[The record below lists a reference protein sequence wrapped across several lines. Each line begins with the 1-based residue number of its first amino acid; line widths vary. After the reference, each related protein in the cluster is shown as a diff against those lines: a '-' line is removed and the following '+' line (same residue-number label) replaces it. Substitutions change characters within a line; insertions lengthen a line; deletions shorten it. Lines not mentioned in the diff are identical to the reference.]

1 MDPNTEIHRVA
12 FLGDY
17 SPRKCGIA
25 TFTTDLLEAVA
36 GAFPDTQCFALPI
49 NDRLQ
54 GYDYPSAVRFEIAEK
69 DLDAYRRAA
78 DYLNLNHT
86 DVLCVQHEFGIYGGE
101 AGAHVLT
108 LLRGVR
114 MPVVTT
120 LHTVLEKPSDAQ
132 RRVMSRLTQLT
143 DRFVVM
149 TRKAETML
157 ETVYHVPREK
167 IDIIAHGI
175 PDIPFVDP
183 NFYKDKFGVAGKTVL
198 LTFGLLSSGKGIENV
213 IEAMP
218 AILQKHPNVVY
229 IVLGATHPNVVAHE
243 GETYRS
249 RLENLAQERGVADHV
264 LFHNKFVSLEELK
277 EYIGAA
283 DIYVTPYLNPAQITS
298 GTLAYTFG
306 AGKAVISTPYWH
318 AEELLA
324 EDRGVLV
331 PFQDPPAIAAAVDG
345 MLTDEAHRHAMRKN
359 AYLLGREMIWPETAR
374 RYMETFARARAERAR
389 RTAARPPIALH
400 PVDRTDG
407 YRLPDFKIDH
417 LRRLTDSTG
426 IIQHAVFTVP
436 NYHEGYCTDDNA
448 RGYILTALFAQQRE
462 GLAEADLVALGQL
475 NTTYLAFLWHAWNP
489 ETNRFRNFMAYD
501 RRWLDDSGTE
511 DAHGRALWA
520 LGTALGRSGDPGHQ
534 ALAARM
540 FEMAL
545 PAVQDFTSPRAW
557 AFAVLAVH
565 EYLRRFHGD
574 READRAREMLTARLV
589 DLHRRVSG
597 PDWDW
602 FEDVLTYDNARLPH
616 ALILTGRF
624 TDQPEVLETGLRT
637 LRWLLEIQTG
647 SSGAFT
653 PIGSNGFYARGKVR
667 ARFDQQPLEAYAT
680 VSACLEAHRITG
692 DAFWRAKA
700 ERVFEWFLGRND
712 LGLSL
717 YDAET
722 GGCRD
727 GLHPDRVN
735 ENQGAESTLSFHLAL
750 AEMRLSAP
758 VGDLVPVEEKTFSG
772 LGAKAA

>member
-1 MDPNTEIHRVA
+1 MPSTEPIEARRHGPPA
-12 FLGDY
+12 GD
-17 SPRKCGIA
+17 A
-25 TFTTDLLEAVA
+25 EAV
-36 GAFPDTQCFALPI
+36 P
-49 NDRLQ
+49 
-54 GYDYPSAVRFEIAEK
+54 
-69 DLDAYRRAA
+69 
-78 DYLNLNHT
+78 
-86 DVLCVQHEFGIYGGE
+86 
-101 AGAHVLT
+101 
-108 LLRGVR
+108 GV
-114 MPVVTT
+114 
-120 LHTVLEKPSDAQ
+120 
-132 RRVMSRLTQLT
+132 
-143 DRFVVM
+143 
-149 TRKAETML
+149 
-157 ETVYHVPREK
+157 
-167 IDIIAHGI
+167 
-175 PDIPFVDP
+175 
-183 NFYKDKFGVAGKTVL
+183 
-198 LTFGLLSSGKGIENV
+198 
-213 IEAMP
+213 
-218 AILQKHPNVVY
+218 
-229 IVLGATHPNVVAHE
+229 
-243 GETYRS
+243 
-249 RLENLAQERGVADHV
+249 
-264 LFHNKFVSLEELK
+264 
-277 EYIGAA
+277 
-283 DIYVTPYLNPAQITS
+283 
-298 GTLAYTFG
+298 
-306 AGKAVISTPYWH
+306 H
-318 AEELLA
+318 A
-324 EDRGVLV
+324 
-331 PFQDPPAIAAAVDG
+331 P
-345 MLTDEAHRHAMRKN
+345 
-359 AYLLGREMIWPETAR
+359 
-374 RYMETFARARAERAR
+374 
-389 RTAARPPIALH
+389 AARPPIALH
-400 PVDRTDG
+400 PVDRADG

-426 IIQHAVFTVP
+426 IIQHAIFTVP

-448 RGYILTALFAQQRE
+448 RGYILTALFAQQRG
-462 GLAEADLVALGQL
+462 GLAETDVVTLGQL

-489 ETNRFRNFMAYD
+489 ATNRFRNFMSYD

-574 READRAREMLTARLV
+574 READRAREILTDRLL
-589 DLHRRVSG
+589 DLHRRVAG

-602 FEDVLTYDNARLPH
+602 FEDGLTYDNARLPH

-624 TDQPEVLETGLRT
+624 TDRPEVMETGLRT

-647 SSGAFT
+647 PSGAFT
-653 PIGSNGFYARGKVR
+653 PIGSNGFYARGKAR

-692 DAFWRAKA
+692 DPFWRMKA

-758 VGDLVPVEEKTFSG
+758 VAELVPVEEELLPV